1 MLHRRTAEM
10 ETPQRFFRN
19 GLWGGPALRCS
30 IWGAQ
35 EMCMNHRVLL
45 VMGIPSDAVS
55 SVWASLRRKMVR
67 GEGFEPPTN
76 SV

>member
-1 MLHRRTAEM
+1 
-10 ETPQRFFRN
+10 
-19 GLWGGPALRCS
+19 
-30 IWGAQ
+30 
-35 EMCMNHRVLL
+35 MNHRVLL

>member
-1 MLHRRTAEM
+1 MLGK
-10 ETPQRFFRN
+10 PQRFFRN

-30 IWGAQ
+30 IWGPQ
-35 EMCMNHRVLL
+35 EVCMTGPGLFMR
-45 VMGIPSDAVS
+45 GIGFDAVS

-67 GEGFEPPTN
+67 GEGFELPTN

>member
-1 MLHRRTAEM
+1 MSQSDTAEIWR
-10 ETPQRFFRN
+10 TQRFDSE
-19 GLWGGPALRCS
+19 GVPGLRCS
-30 IWGAQ
+30 IRGASGRVHDRPKAVH
-35 EMCMNHRVLL
+35 EGHRF
-45 VMGIPSDAVS
+45 DAVS

>member
-1 MLHRRTAEM
+1 MAYGTHRIHGKRYAEPL
-10 ETPQRFFRN
+10 TPKVCHSGLRFGLIFR
-19 GLWGGPALRCS
+19 LF
-30 IWGAQ
+30 
-35 EMCMNHRVLL
+35 RVLIRPEL
-45 VMGIPSDAVS
+45 FMRGIQIDAVS

>member
-1 MLHRRTAEM
+1 MILKVVQSCDVQSVV
-10 ETPQRFFRN
+10 PQDMCVTGP
-19 GLWGGPALRCS
+19 GLTMR
-30 IWGAQ
+30 
-35 EMCMNHRVLL
+35 
-45 VMGIPSDAVS
+45 GIGFDAGS

>member
-1 MLHRRTAEM
+1 MGK
-10 ETPQRFFRN
+10 PQRVFRKD
-19 GLWGGPALRCS
+19 LWGDQGL
-30 IWGAQ
+30 GAQ
-35 EMCMNHRVLL
+35 EVCMNHRVLL
-45 VMGIPSDAVS
+45 MMGIGFDAFS

>member
-1 MLHRRTAEM
+1 MLGK
-10 ETPQRFFRN
+10 PQRFFRN
-19 GLWGGPALRCS
+19 ELWGGPGL
-30 IWGAQ
+30 GAQ

-45 VMGIPSDAVS
+45 MMGIPSDAVS

>member
-1 MLHRRTAEM
+1 MVGRRMNSEGVGM
-10 ETPQRFFRN
+10 IQP
-19 GLWGGPALRCS
+19 GL
-30 IWGAQ
+30 
-35 EMCMNHRVLL
+35 CMR
-45 VMGIPSDAVS
+45 GIGFDAVS

>member
-1 MLHRRTAEM
+1 MSQ
-10 ETPQRFFRN
+10 QRFDSE
-19 GLWGGPALRCS
+19 GGPAFGVQSVVTRDVCMIQPGLRM
-30 IWGAQ
+30 WGIG
-35 EMCMNHRVLL
+35 V
-45 VMGIPSDAVS
+45 DAVS